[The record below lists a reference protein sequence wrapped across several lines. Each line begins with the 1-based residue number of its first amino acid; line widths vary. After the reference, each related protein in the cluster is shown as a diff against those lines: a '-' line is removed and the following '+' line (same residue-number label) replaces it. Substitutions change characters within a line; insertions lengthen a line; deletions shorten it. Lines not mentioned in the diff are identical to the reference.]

1 MYLFIFCMVLEGSK
15 TNINTVVSTTTLLL
29 YHIYDISNNVV
40 MEFTTTLF
48 LFFIYHLLECSNEI

>member
-1 MYLFIFCMVLEGSK
+1 MVLEGSK